1 MLAEWKKIQLQHP
14 GISISNEGQLD
25 DINESLNSLGTL
37 FLLGLLLMYI
47 IIGTQFQSYFQPFM
61 IIITVPLALIGV
73 VIGQLISGNSVSMY
87 TMFGV
92 VALAGMAVNAAIV
105 MISAANDRLR
115 RGMSVTHAAI
125 YAGRRRVMPIIIT
138 SFTTMA
144 GLFSLAAGIGGKSL
158 MWSPLANA
166 IVWGIVISSTLTL
179 LLIPVILS
187 LIHI

>member
-1 MLAEWKKIQLQHP
+1 
-14 GISISNEGQLD
+14 
-25 DINESLNSLGTL
+25 
-37 FLLGLLLMYI
+37 
-47 IIGTQFQSYFQPFM
+47 M

-73 VIGQLISGNSVSMY
+73 VIGQLISGNSVSLY

-144 GLFSLAAGIGGKSL
+144 GLFSLAVGLGGKSL
-158 MWSPLANA
+158 MWGPLANA
-166 IVWGIVISSTLTL
+166 IVWGIMISSTLTL
-179 LLIPVILS
+179 LLIPIIYMIFMPYS
-187 LIHI
+187 HINKKNRRTAPSKLFKFPRRKPSST